1 MNKFEEK
8 KSSPLHTIQMPSNRW
23 NNFFKK
29 KKINI
34 FQQQQKELNF
44 CFIASKKQI
53 LRNHV

>member
-29 KKINI
+29 KKSTFFN
-34 FQQQQKELNF
+34 NN
-44 CFIASKKQI
+44 KK
-53 LRNHV
+53 N